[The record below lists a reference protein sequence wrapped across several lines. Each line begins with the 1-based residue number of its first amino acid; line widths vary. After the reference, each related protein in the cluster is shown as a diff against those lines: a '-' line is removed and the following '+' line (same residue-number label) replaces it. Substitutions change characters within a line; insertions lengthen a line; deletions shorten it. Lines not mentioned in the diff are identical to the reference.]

1 MRATPSLPV
10 EEQRIDNDE
19 ARQAVSQLPGSVL
32 VAQGR
37 QNLTPGV
44 SIPNHL
50 TSANDGVFANL
61 NAKPER
67 GEKLEEH
74 PPVRSST
81 PTSSPHYAH

>member
-1 MRATPSLPV
+1 MRATPPLPV

-19 ARQAVSQLPGSVL
+19 ARQADSQSPGSVL
-32 VAQGR
+32 VVQGR
-37 QNLTPGV
+37 PNPTPGV
-44 SIPNHL
+44 TILNYL

-67 GEKLEEH
+67 GEKLEEN

-81 PTSSPHYAH
+81 PTSSPHHAH

>member
-10 EEQRIDNDE
+10 EEQRIDNDDT
-19 ARQAVSQLPGSVL
+19 RQAVPQLSGSVS

-37 QNLTPGV
+37 PNLTPAV
-44 SIPNHL
+44 TIPSHL

-67 GEKLEEH
+67 GEKLEDH

-81 PTSSPHYAH
+81 LGSSPHYAN